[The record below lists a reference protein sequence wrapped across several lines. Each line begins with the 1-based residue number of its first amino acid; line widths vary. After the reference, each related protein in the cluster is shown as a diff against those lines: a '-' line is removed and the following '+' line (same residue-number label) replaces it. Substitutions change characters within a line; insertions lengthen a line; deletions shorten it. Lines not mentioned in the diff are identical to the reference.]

1 MSDLFEA
8 LRLFI
13 TNTGP
18 RSRLELG
25 GELDAATVEAF
36 GEHLALLIEAGIGDV
51 DVDMALVTVCDAATV
66 RVLLTAHHQLGGA
79 GRRLRVIN
87 ASRPALRLLTLA
99 AVDTLLLGPIRR
111 IEPGGHQNAPTG
123 EQDLTASALA
133 TNRRPRPRR
142 RSRVEQ
148 TQPRTR
154 PAARRRASRTCR
166 QRTSSSF
173 GSRR

>member
-18 RSRLELG
+18 RSRLEVG
-25 GELDAATVEAF
+25 GELDVATVEAF
-36 GEHLALLIEAGIGDV
+36 GAHLALLIEAGIGDV
-51 DVDMALVTVCDAATV
+51 DMALVTFCDAATV
-66 RVLLTAHHQLGGA
+66 GVLLTAHHQLGGA

-166 QRTSSSF
+166 QRTASSF